1 MPVFSLM
8 THSTINTMQLSR
20 SACVYGRVYWL
31 LASVSQR
38 TLSRPADHLP
48 DWSWRLSSPT
58 HATAQCRPAAT
69 QTEADTHSSTEERM
83 KHQKSDAQVLF
94 STSRDAQ
101 RRALLFPRSPLE
113 RSVKKKKRGLFL
125 LTMNRDKKKRCE
137 GIKEVLHMMARTV
150 ELILMLSGSQQAAVG
165 SQLTG
170 QQ

>member
-113 RSVKKKKRGLFL
+113 RSVKKKKEVYFYSPWIETKRKGVKVL
-125 LTMNRDKKKRCE
+125 KKFCTWWR
-137 GIKEVLHMMARTV
+137 V
-150 ELILMLSGSQQAAVG
+150 Q
-165 SQLTG
+165 
-170 QQ
+170 